1 MISTNL
7 RQKPE
12 RPAIF
17 SRSMTSD
24 KKATKVYNSF
34 QDFIITNDHPCIM
47 AKTVFSMNL
56 VNLRTYNNLGNLN
69 QTKELYKDL
78 KAYIKNYDFESNQ
91 FETFIA
97 VFPNSPEFTEI
108 QFEEQL
114 WMQLNQLNAV
124 DEYDWDPSVSNNP
137 HDDNFSFSIAGK
149 SFYIVGLHPNSS
161 RKARRSPY
169 PAIAFNLHWQFEKLR
184 KMGTYDRVK
193 TSIRERDEQFSGSTN
208 PMLKDFGS
216 QSEARQYSGRKVGEL
231 WECPFKK

>member
-7 RQKPE
+7 RQKAARPGIASNTMIPE
-12 RPAIF
+12 
-17 SRSMTSD
+17 
-24 KKATKVYNSF
+24 KKDTNIYNCF
-34 QDFIITNDHPCIM
+34 EDFIIANDHPCIM
-47 AKTVFSMNL
+47 AKTVFSMNM
-56 VNLRTYNNLGNLN
+56 VNLRSYKNLGNLN
-69 QTKELYKDL
+69 QTKYLYKDL
-78 KAYIKNYDFESNQ
+78 KSYIKNYDFESNQ

-184 KMGTYDRVK
+184 EMGTYDRVK

-216 QSEARQYSGRKVGEL
+216 QSEARQYSGRKVGEQ